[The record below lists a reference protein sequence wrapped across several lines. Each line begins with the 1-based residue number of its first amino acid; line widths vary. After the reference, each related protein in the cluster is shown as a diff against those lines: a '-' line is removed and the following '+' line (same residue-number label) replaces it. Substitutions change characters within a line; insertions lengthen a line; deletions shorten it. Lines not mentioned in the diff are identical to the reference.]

1 MTASKQIWQVCAVLQ
16 VALAKPRQVGLN
28 LGVLADDTDFQ
39 TWSDVVRS
47 SVLLAHGHWHNA
59 C

>member
-1 MTASKQIWQVCAVLQ
+1 MLQ
-16 VALAKPRQVGLN
+16 VALAKPQQVGLN

-39 TWSDVVRS
+39 TWSDAVRS
-47 SVLLAHGHWHNA
+47 ATLLARGHWHNA